1 MNNNMLSEKDTKA
14 VLDIL
19 IEQLGVQEAQLAPD
33 ARLMDDLG
41 ADSLTVVEIT
51 LALEE
56 RFHLSIL
63 DEQWERVSTVGD
75 LFELLAEL
83 LGGSALQAA

>member
-1 MNNNMLSEKDTKA
+1 MNNNMLSEIDTKA

-19 IEQLGVQEAQLAPD
+19 IEQIGVQEAQLTLD

-56 RFHLSIL
+56 RFHLSIP
-63 DEQWERVSTVGD
+63 DEQWERVSTVRD

-83 LGGSALQAA
+83 LGGSALQAI